1 MPTQTSYAERHSAG
15 FAGQIASTIPN
26 TLISVNVQEAAGIPF
41 GAVVVKGT
49 ADRDGIV
56 PNANGENNFLGIA
69 VREVSSRYTV
79 AADADKFPQY
89 TEARLIT
96 KGDVWVVAGENVV
109 AQEAVFF
116 TEATGAIK
124 GGTPS
129 TNETAIN
136 AKWLD
141 TTSSGQLGRIRLV

>member
-15 FAGQIASTIPN
+15 FAGQIATTIPC
-26 TLISVNVQEAAGIPF
+26 TLVSVNVQEAAGIAF
-41 GAVVVKGT
+41 GAPVVKGT

-56 PNANGENNFLGIA
+56 PNANGENNFIGIA
-69 VREVSSRYTV
+69 VREVSSRLNV

-89 TEARLIT
+89 TEARVMT
-96 KGDVWVVAGENVV
+96 KGDIWVVAGENV
-109 AQEAVFF
+109 AAGEAVFI
-116 TEATGAIK
+116 TEAAAAIM

-129 TNETAIN
+129 TNQFAIN

-141 TTSSGQLGRIRLV
+141 TTSSGQLGRIRLY